1 MSYVNSQAFAGRGT
15 ILQIGSGSSSPYTF
29 TTLAEMKKIQFSGS
43 KYDLADVTNM
53 QSGNFR
59 EWLPTLADS
68 GEISFEGN
76 LIPGDES
83 QQNLIALFNAATL
96 VPVQVVLPNAL
107 GTFAFN
113 AYVQSIDRDLPIDKE
128 ATISGKLK
136 ITGIVSFWL

>member
-1 MSYVNSQAFAGRGT
+1 MSSQAFAGRGT
-15 ILQIGSGSSSPYTF
+15 ILQIGSGASSPYTF
-29 TTLAEMKKIQFSGS
+29 TTLAEMKKIMFSGS

-68 GEISFEGN
+68 GELSFEGN
-76 LIPGDES
+76 LIPGDAS
-83 QQNLIALFNAATL
+83 QQNLIALFNSATL
-96 VPVQVVLPNAL
+96 ISVQVVLPNAL

-136 ITGIVSFWL
+136 ITGTISFWI